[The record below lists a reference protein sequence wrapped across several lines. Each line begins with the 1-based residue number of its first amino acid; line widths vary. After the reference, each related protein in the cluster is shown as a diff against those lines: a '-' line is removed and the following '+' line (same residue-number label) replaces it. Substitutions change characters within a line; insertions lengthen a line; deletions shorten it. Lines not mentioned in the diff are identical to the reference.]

1 MRRFQVYS
9 KRSYLFYALD
19 MINIF
24 PSANFPGHLKDSA
37 VQGGQP
43 AGQRQTDFEIDL

>member
-9 KRSYLFYALD
+9 KLSFLCFGYDKHLSL
-19 MINIF
+19 
-24 PSANFPGHLKDSA
+24 SELPGHLKDGA